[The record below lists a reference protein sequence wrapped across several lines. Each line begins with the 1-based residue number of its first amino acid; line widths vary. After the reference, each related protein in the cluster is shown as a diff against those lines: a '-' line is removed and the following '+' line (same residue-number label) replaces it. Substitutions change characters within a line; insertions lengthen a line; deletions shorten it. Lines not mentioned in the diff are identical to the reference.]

1 MSGTNE
7 PEPVGPHGPMH
18 YAPRRLREEPEQR
31 SAAVDDIHH
40 RAVLRH
46 HDARGAATG

>member
-1 MSGTNE
+1 MSATNE
-7 PEPVGPHGPMH
+7 PEPAGPRDPTH

-31 SAAVDDIHH
+31 LAAADDIHH